1 MASVI
6 NGTNI
11 ILYRYNP
18 DTDLS
23 TPFGSATSCSFEST
37 TNQVEVTSQ
46 SSAWYKEFKNDVMS
60 WTVSCDGFMRLD
72 TDYSYLSLLGMQQ
85 DQIDGETMT
94 VKFSIDNDNGDGS
107 GDLGL
112 SVFTGVANI
121 TSISLSGSVEGA
133 STYSV
138 SLQGTGPYV
147 ISGTVPTP
155 GGTVITAGGQVYMKQ
170 YTAAGGE
177 NSITWTDMIG
187 KLCLGFTRG
196 GVEVR
201 EIYSSGTPTGDQIV
215 FLSATG
221 EVLFGRALESDE
233 FIRGIF
239 Q

>member
-23 TPFGSATSCSFEST
+23 TPFGSATSCSFQST
-37 TNQVEVTSQ
+37 TDQVEVTSQ
-46 SSAWYKEFKNDVMS
+46 SSAWYREFKNDIMS

>member
-18 DTDLS
+18 DTGLS
-23 TPFGSATSCSFEST
+23 TPFGSATSCSFQSST
-37 TNQVEVTSQ
+37 DQVEVTSQ

-60 WTVSCDGFMRLD
+60 WTISCDGFICLN
-72 TDYSYLSLLGMQQ
+72 TDYNYLALIGMQQ
-85 DQIDGETMT
+85 DQINGSTMT
-94 VKFSIDNDNGDGS
+94 IKFSIDNDNGGAS
-107 GDLGL
+107 VLGY
-112 SVFTGVANI
+112 SVFTGTANI
-121 TSISLSGSVEGA
+121 TSMSLSGSVEGA

-138 SLQGTGPYV
+138 SLQGTGPYT

-221 EVLFGRALESDE
+221 EVKFGRALESDE